1 MKPEF
6 LNIIYPMQDVS
17 HQQCLNG
24 IIEGAPITILV
35 VQSSN
40 PVLVFNKFQGFHDNM
55 KRILYEA
62 GVDRNETFTEYHRYN
77 WLPTSWTRKRLMFEM
92 ILNSFKC
99 VRWSTT
105 KVLSSAST
113 SIHWRD
119 KAKRV
124 KNRTTLTILIAM
136 VSEFSCS
143 KLLWFQR
150 KKYLVKLKQLTSCT
164 SFWD

>member
-6 LNIIYPMQDVS
+6 LNAIYPIQDVS

-62 GVDRNETFTEYHRYN
+62 GVDRNVAFTNNHRYN
-77 WLPTSWTRKRLMFEM
+77 W
-92 ILNSFKC
+92 
-99 VRWSTT
+99 
-105 KVLSSAST
+105 
-113 SIHWRD
+113 
-119 KAKRV
+119 
-124 KNRTTLTILIAM
+124 
-136 VSEFSCS
+136 
-143 KLLWFQR
+143 
-150 KKYLVKLKQLTSCT
+150 
-164 SFWD
+164 

>member
-1 MKPEF
+1 
-6 LNIIYPMQDVS
+6 MQDVS
-17 HQQCLNG
+17 LHQWLNDM
-24 IIEGAPITILV
+24 IEGASITILV

-40 PVLVFNKFQGFHDNM
+40 PVLVFNKFQGFDDNM

-113 SIHWRD
+113 SIH
-119 KAKRV
+119 
-124 KNRTTLTILIAM
+124 
-136 VSEFSCS
+136 
-143 KLLWFQR
+143 
-150 KKYLVKLKQLTSCT
+150 
-164 SFWD
+164 